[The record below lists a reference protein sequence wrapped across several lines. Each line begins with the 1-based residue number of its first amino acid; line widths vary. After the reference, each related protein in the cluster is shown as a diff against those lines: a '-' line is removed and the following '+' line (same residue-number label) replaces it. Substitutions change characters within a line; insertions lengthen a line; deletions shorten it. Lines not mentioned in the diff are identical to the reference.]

1 MISFKMIVFIYS
13 TELDSCGKVVRVVWT
28 IVRILLFLLALYV
41 FFCSLDFLSSAFKL
55 LGGKFAFDQWIILN
69 WTNHA
74 MNSMQLELK
83 LFIKRCWLVCKYV
96 NTLYDGE
103 ISLNQDQCS
112 RR

>member
-1 MISFKMIVFIYS
+1 MIVFIYS

-69 WTNHA
+69 WNNHA
-74 MNSMQLELK
+74 MNTLK
-83 LFIKRCWLVCKYV
+83 ILV
-96 NTLYDGE
+96 
-103 ISLNQDQCS
+103 
-112 RR
+112 

>member
-74 MNSMQLELK
+74 TNTLK
-83 LFIKRCWLVCKYV
+83 ILVCSW
-96 NTLYDGE
+96 N
-103 ISLNQDQCS
+103 
-112 RR
+112 

>member
-69 WTNHA
+69 WNNHA
-74 MNSMQLELK
+74 MNTLK
-83 LFIKRCWLVCKYV
+83 ILVCSWNIIVNQTMLASLQIREYV
-96 NTLYDGE
+96 V
-103 ISLNQDQCS
+103 
-112 RR
+112 

>member
-1 MISFKMIVFIYS
+1 MISFKMNVFIYS

-74 MNSMQLELK
+74 MNTLK
-83 LFIKRCWLVCKYV
+83 ILVCSW
-96 NTLYDGE
+96 N
-103 ISLNQDQCS
+103 
-112 RR
+112 